1 MKSLQDASKEL
12 VDHLVFTLNRSIYL
26 KRDSMDPMIPFAV
39 VVKGADQT
47 LKAFAG
53 DTPEY
58 ADDMFEK
65 TILDEDPDY
74 VVYASDS
81 YLTVGG
87 VQYDAVVLRA
97 YDKNDPD
104 IYLVGQ
110 KFKQKTE
117 GQEFELLG
125 NPAFL
130 GTNENVFATAVTEDI
145 SDSNGKPW
153 WKLW

>member
-12 VDHLVFTLNRSIYL
+12 VDHLVFTLNRSIDL
-26 KRDSMDPMIPFAV
+26 KRDGVDPMVPFAV
-39 VVKGADQT
+39 VVKGADKT

-53 DTPEY
+53 DTPEF

-81 YLTVGG
+81 YLTVEG
-87 VQYDAVVLRA
+87 VKCDAVLLRA

-110 KFKQKTE
+110 KFKPKT
-117 GQEFELLG
+117 GDQVFELLG

-130 GTNENVFATAVTEDI
+130 GTSEHEFAASVPTGI
-145 SDSNGKPW
+145 SDSNSKPW